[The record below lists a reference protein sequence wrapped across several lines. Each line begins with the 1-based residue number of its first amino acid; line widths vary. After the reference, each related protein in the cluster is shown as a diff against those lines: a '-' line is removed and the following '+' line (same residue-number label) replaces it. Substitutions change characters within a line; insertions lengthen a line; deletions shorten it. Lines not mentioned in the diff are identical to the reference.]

1 MLPLE
6 VPWNPFDFADPG
18 PCIKISVMPTE
29 DEMQLGIGLD
39 YPRPLPISALLDS
52 GAHTTI
58 INKVLAINRK
68 LTMTNA
74 RVRVSGVGGP
84 CLCDEYAC
92 SISFPNSD
100 LPPIGTLKILAG
112 DFDREPYS
120 GLIGRDIFKLWR
132 VIFDGKS
139 RRVTVSA

>member
-1 MLPLE
+1 MAPLKI
-6 VPWNPFDFADPG
+6 PWNPFDFADPG
-18 PCIKISVMPTE
+18 PCIKVSVMPTD

-39 YPRPLPISALLDS
+39 YPKPLPISALLDT

-68 LTMTNA
+68 LTLTNA

-92 SISFPNSD
+92 SVSFPNSD
-100 LPPIGTLKILAG
+100 LPAIGTLKILAG
-112 DFDREPYS
+112 DFDRGPYS
-120 GLIGRDIFKLWR
+120 GLIGRDILKLWK
-132 VIFDGKS
+132 VNFDGRS
-139 RRVTVSA
+139 RCVTISI